1 MNMFTPRGVYPGSEL
16 STSSA
21 PSNHEPSCP
30 HDLERLLR
38 AVTERVPVIDVVD
51 LYAFAGSY
59 TSKAKA
65 LTDLARQ
72 IGMWP

>member
-1 MNMFTPRGVYPGSEL
+1 MFTPRGVYSGSER

-21 PSNHEPSCP
+21 PSNDETSCP

-38 AVTERVPVIDVVD
+38 AVTERGPVIDVVD